1 MITAGK
7 SKIQSVKF
15 LSCFTSL
22 SLQLQKPVLSLY
34 HKKEILDNLL
44 LKNCLKKKNYFWD
57 RVIKR
62 FIRQLNGRLRS
73 IWYKPGGSDIFW
85 QNLINGRS
93 RGDRLKKK
101 FRLTKEKIYELV
113 KWNRKCPSLRLNL
126 ACLKH
131 SVQLMEPRS

>member
-126 ACLKH
+126 VYLKH
-131 SVQLMEPRS
+131 SV